1 MFRLWMHFLSL
12 LLAGGMVG
20 LLVGCQPADEADVD
34 RTSEGTIQLGAVEAT
49 DTLSRT
55 VAPSGRPLVLDG
67 FRGAVALRGH
77 DAATAELSFVRRGR
91 GEDPDAA
98 RAARDDIEVSESG
111 SQEAYAY
118 TLASGRPSGAYAA
131 VDVQGAVPRATT
143 LRVEQTSGPVT
154 IDEVAGPLTVRQD
167 HGAVAIRDAA
177 AAVDVSVR
185 NGDLAAHFR
194 TVPPDATVTLETA
207 NGDVTVWLPPEASA
221 RLDAQTNA
229 GAIRTN
235 GLSLTDERF
244 NPIDA
249 GGRYRATLGGGDA
262 SIEVR
267 TNNGTV
273 RFGVA
278 DTAATRPLLPPDTLA
293 VPPSDTTVTSP
304 SAPDTVRGDTT
315 RLDTTTTPPAPAADT
330 LSS

>member
-1 MFRLWMHFLSL
+1 
-12 LLAGGMVG
+12 MVG
-20 LLVGCQPADEADVD
+20 LFAGCQPADDADVD
-34 RTSEGTIQLGAVEAT
+34 RTSDGTVQLGAVEAT
-49 DTLSRT
+49 DTLSRA
-55 VAPSGRPLVLDG
+55 VAPSDRPLVIDG

-77 DAATAELSFVRRGR
+77 DASTAELSFVRRGR
-91 GEDPDAA
+91 GDDPDAA
-98 RAARDDIEVSESG
+98 RATRDDIEVSESG
-111 SQEAYAY
+111 SEEEYTY
-118 TLASGRPSGAYAA
+118 TLASGRQSMAYAA
-131 VDVQGAVPRATT
+131 VDVQGTVPRATT

-154 IDEVAGPLTVRQD
+154 IDEVAGALTVRQD
-167 HGAVAIRDAA
+167 HGPVTLRDAA
-177 AAVDVSVR
+177 ASVDVSVR

-194 TVPPDATVTLETA
+194 TVPSDATVSLETA

-229 GAIRTN
+229 GAVRTE

-262 SIEVR
+262 SVEVR
-267 TNNGTV
+267 TNNGTIRV
-273 RFGVA
+273 EAA
-278 DTAATRPLLPPDTLA
+278 DTTGARPPVPPSDTLA

-304 SAPDTVRGDTT
+304 SAPDTMRSDTT
-315 RLDTTTTPPAPAADT
+315 RSDTTSRAPAADT